1 MTSEAT
7 SASDW
12 ANFVSTLHKD
22 FTIGSGRSR
31 FARSTVLF
39 ATPQHATNES
49 TIYDSLNDDE
59 GSAEKKQEKEDE
71 DVEEWLSDTYESY
84 LAKQYAAEP
93 FHVLCE
99 SLGILER
106 KSSAEPYLYHCIIP
120 P

>member
-22 FTIGSGRSR
+22 FAIGSGRSR

-49 TIYDSLNDDE
+49 TIYDNLNDDE
-59 GSAEKKQEKEDE
+59 GSAEKKQEKEKNSPTQ
-71 DVEEWLSDTYESY
+71 SDAHSQTPSQSKAP
-84 LAKQYAAEP
+84 AK
-93 FHVLCE
+93 
-99 SLGILER
+99 
-106 KSSAEPYLYHCIIP
+106 K
-120 P
+120 